1 MKWLVAYYRYYT
13 NSKELIKAK
22 EYLSEGGKTDVCKA
36 IRDLMDDSREE
47 GIEQGI
53 EQGVL
58 VAKRMLVINMLR
70 ENKAIDK
77 ICRIAE
83 CDETFVEE
91 VKMSM

>member
-1 MKWLVAYYRYYT
+1 
-13 NSKELIKAK
+13 
-22 EYLSEGGKTDVCKA
+22 
-36 IRDLMDDSREE
+36 MDDSREE
-47 GIEQGI
+47 GIE
-53 EQGVL
+53 EGVL

-70 ENKAIDK
+70 ENEAIDK